1 MDSTLIE
8 PPRGGLLHITELMAG
23 GPARAP
29 VTTALL
35 AANLLVFAAMLVQG
49 AGLWHSP
56 NDVQLAWGAGFGPA
70 TQDGEWWRLVSAM
83 FLHFGV
89 LHLAV
94 NLWALWDGGRLV
106 ERLYGHWRFATV
118 YCAGGIAGNLTSLIV
133 HGDHAI
139 SGGASGAIF
148 SVFGALL
155 VFLWRARRNIHPTD
169 FRWVFGGAMAFSV
182 ATIALGLMISGI
194 DNAAHVGGLAS
205 GALLGTALARAG
217 GGERERWLARGAFG
231 LMVIILIA
239 SIPEP
244 GYRWREELQA
254 RSEIRAFLQEDTR
267 IVNQWRRILDTG
279 RSEAASFEQLAD
291 RIDETV
297 TSEYRGSFEQLSSIT
312 IDPAAPSAPALET
325 LRRYAQL
332 REEASRALAE
342 ALRNRDEQG
351 VRDALEMARR
361 APYDARGRDA
371 PAPPT
376 PPSPGPEMSP
386 SGPR

>member
-1 MDSTLIE
+1 MRIE
-8 PPRGGLLHITELMAG
+8 PPRGELLHITELMAG
-23 GPARAP
+23 GPTRAP

-35 AANLLVFAAMLVQG
+35 AANLLVFAAMLFQG
-49 AGLWHSP
+49 AGFWHSP

-70 TQDGEWWRLVSAM
+70 TQDGEWWRLVTAM

-94 NLWALWDGGRLV
+94 NLWALWEGGRLV
-106 ERLYGHWRFATV
+106 ERLYGHWRLATL
-118 YCAGGIAGNLTSLIV
+118 YFAGGTAGNLMSLIA

-139 SGGASGAIF
+139 SGGVSGAIF
-148 SVFGALL
+148 SLFGALL
-155 VFLWRARRNIHPTD
+155 VFLWRERRNIHPTD
-169 FRWVFGGAMAFSV
+169 FRWLFGGAMAFSM
-182 ATIALGLMISGI
+182 ATIALGLMIPGI

-217 GGERERWLARGAFG
+217 GAARERWLARGAFG
-231 LMVIILIA
+231 LMVIVLIA
-239 SIPEP
+239 SIPES
-244 GYRWREELQA
+244 GYRWREELKA
-254 RSEIRAFLQEDTR
+254 RSEIRAFLQDDTR
-267 IVNQWRRILDTG
+267 IVDRWQEILDTG

-291 RIDETV
+291 RIDAAV

-361 APYDARGRDA
+361 APYDARGKDA
-371 PAPPT
+371 PPLPQKPPT
-376 PPSPGPEMSP
+376 PPS
-386 SGPR
+386 GPR